1 MVAEMNTLVDS
12 YTNENARKEL
22 KKLLA
27 DNFAPKLKICY
38 ERLFV
43 LPAIDEIELDE
54 NKISLVIFEPYPGN
68 KLHPDLEAFY
78 QNMSYKNRVMFLSGD
93 RSVMEK
99 LYANSKKLKAIQ
111 SIIETMKSEG
121 VSATDQ
127 QYREAEVQNDKALQ
141 ALLSTIRE
149 TFITLYYPTKN
160 GIISSDFKLEFK
172 GNKFDGEEQ
181 IIAVL
186 REAMKYEPFS
196 KEDAFMENLRKK
208 CEVRLFTT
216 KEMMY
221 SQITGRAA
229 TETSWQWYHP
239 DQLDSLR
246 ADCLKKD
253 KWREVGGYLVKGPFE
268 KDPTSV
274 TVSQMAYDETKQ
286 EFTLR
291 VHGVGGRI
299 YYDIGADPTAASN
312 EVSDTVFITKEP
324 SLRFIC
330 IDPTG
335 ERKTGSVAEFL
346 GKVPLKYDQR
356 TTPSGRVMEFAI
368 NSKYEVRYTT
378 DGSEPK
384 ENGGIYNGEIV
395 LPEDCKFVR
404 TATFYNGQL
413 IDTKNIA
420 VETSGSATTQK
431 KIDENKSVRFVWH
444 KMRKFEDTESAYREI
459 EALSKIADLF
469 LKGGSAY
476 IYEKSNED
484 DYIE

>member
-1 MVAEMNTLVDS
+1 
-12 YTNENARKEL
+12 
-22 KKLLA
+22 
-27 DNFAPKLKICY
+27 
-38 ERLFV
+38 
-43 LPAIDEIELDE
+43 
-54 NKISLVIFEPYPGN
+54 
-68 KLHPDLEAFY
+68 
-78 QNMSYKNRVMFLSGD
+78 
-93 RSVMEK
+93 
-99 LYANSKKLKAIQ
+99 
-111 SIIETMKSEG
+111 MKG
-121 VSATDQ
+121 T
-127 QYREAEVQNDKALQ
+127 Y
-141 ALLSTIRE
+141 
-149 TFITLYYPTKN
+149 
-160 GIISSDFKLEFK
+160 
-172 GNKFDGEEQ
+172 
-181 IIAVL
+181 
-186 REAMKYEPFS
+186 
-196 KEDAFMENLRKK
+196 
-208 CEVRLFTT
+208 
-216 KEMMY
+216 
-221 SQITGRAA
+221 
-229 TETSWQWYHP
+229 
-239 DQLDSLR
+239 
-246 ADCLKKD
+246 
-253 KWREVGGYLVKGPFE
+253 E

-484 DYIE
+484 DYIEYTANIPYLPEDLQSIIDLIREINFKNRESIVTFEYKEMIFIKGADFVDWANRMKIDLDRLRKEGEIIQ